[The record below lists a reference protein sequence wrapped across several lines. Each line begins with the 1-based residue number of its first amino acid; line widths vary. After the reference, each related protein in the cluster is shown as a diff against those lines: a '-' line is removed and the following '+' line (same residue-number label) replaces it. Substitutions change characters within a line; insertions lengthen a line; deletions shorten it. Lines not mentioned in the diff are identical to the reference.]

1 VNTILNALARSLA
14 SAISSRR
21 WGRALV
27 AIIILAAAGIGVW
40 PQLERQAGAVAGN
53 GRPAADAAQAGSV
66 PANGFLLEGKVVRVA
81 DGDTFTLL
89 VRGRQER
96 IRMASI
102 DAPEVTKNPD
112 QPGQPYAQASRDALA
127 GLIAGKTLSLRC
139 FERDRYDRNICDV
152 PLAEGGTANRR
163 QVEAGMAW
171 ANLEKRGRFMRDEA
185 LPDLE
190 RQARKQRAGLWR
202 DRDPVQPWV
211 WRYQCWQKH
220 QC

>member
-1 VNTILNALARSLA
+1 MNTILNALVRSLA
-14 SAISSRR
+14 SAVSSRR
-21 WGRALV
+21 WGRALIV
-27 AIIILAAAGIGVW
+27 IVVLAVAGIGVL
-40 PQLERQAGAVAGN
+40 PQFERQAGAAAGDDQSSAEIRQAGN
-53 GRPAADAAQAGSV
+53 APAG
-66 PANGFLLEGKVVRVA
+66 GFLLEGRVVRVA
-81 DGDTFTLL
+81 DGDTFTML

-152 PLAEGGTANRR
+152 PLAEGSTANRR

-171 ANLEKRGRFMRDEA
+171 ANMEKHGRFMRDDA
-185 LPDLE
+185 LPGLE
-190 RQARKQRAGLWR
+190 QHARKQRAGLWR